1 MEQILLLCG
10 GAFIGL
16 LIGGL
21 LSTAARA
28 DDEML
33 EAHIELLMGKLRE
46 EEENNKMLQAANE
59 AIIDD
64 YNQLLKLYNEKFEER
79 KVI

>member
-10 GAFIGL
+10 GTFIGL

-21 LSTAARA
+21 LSNSRA
-28 DDEML
+28 DEEML